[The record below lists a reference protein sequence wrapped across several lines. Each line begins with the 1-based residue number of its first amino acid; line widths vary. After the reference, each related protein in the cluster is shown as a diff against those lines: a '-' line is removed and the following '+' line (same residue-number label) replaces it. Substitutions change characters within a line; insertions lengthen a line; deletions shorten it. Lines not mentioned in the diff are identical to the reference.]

1 MIIIDGTIAI
11 TERLTGKEIAEA
23 MAMPAVERISSPKYP
38 GLYVQI
44 AKCRTEGAWFLVEGC
59 KRRRVGYWPDFRT
72 GCAAMARADAL
83 VKADES
89 PAPSPLYQLLTR
101 RLV

>member
-1 MIIIDGTIAI
+1 MTIIDGTSAV
-11 TERLTGKEIAEA
+11 TERLTSKEITHALA
-23 MAMPAVERISSPKYP
+23 LPVERVTSPKYP

-44 AKCRTEGAWFLVEGC
+44 SKCRTEGTWFLVEGC

-101 RLV
+101 RWV

>member
-1 MIIIDGTIAI
+1 MIIIDGTIAV
-11 TERLTGKEIAEA
+11 TERLTGKEITEA
-23 MAMPAVERISSPKYP
+23 MTLQVERVTSPKYP

-44 AKCRTEGAWFLVEGC
+44 AKCRTEGTWLLVEGC

-72 GCAAMARADAL
+72 GCAAMARADAPA
-83 VKADES
+83 KARSE

-101 RLV
+101 RGV